1 VTAAPSKADIVKE
14 ICQRIGLRQTLHM
27 STGSTEPRELFIEID
42 NAFGL
47 GITSR
52 ANTKPELAS
61 AIVNAAGFAWL
72 PQFESR
78 GSTITREGLLAVLDA
93 VLFFKG
99 DTPDQ

>member
-1 VTAAPSKADIVKE
+1 MTATLSKADIVDE
-14 ICQRIGLRQTLHM
+14 ICRRIGLRQSVHM
-27 STGSTEPRELFIEID
+27 STGSTEPRELFVEID

-52 ANTKPELAS
+52 ASTKPELAA

-78 GSTITREGLLAVLDA
+78 GSTITRDGLLAVLDA
-93 VLFFKG
+93 VRFFKG
-99 DTPDQ
+99 DTPDR